1 VRLDP
6 RLGRSPHSGSSA
18 AAQIGEADGEGFTG
32 EEEHVLRVHVGDSE
46 LVKVLLEYFEQQSD
60 CVAIRINDSEIEV
73 SLIGSFRTDTHN
85 AAVEDLVTGF
95 RRSHPEARALRV
107 VENDYPLDV
116 L

>member
-6 RLGRSPHSGSSA
+6 RLGLSQRSGGSPP
-18 AAQIGEADGEGFTG
+18 AQIDEAHVEGFTG
-32 EEEHVLRVHVGDSE
+32 EEEGVLRVHVGDSK
-46 LVKVLLEYFEQQSD
+46 LVKVLLEYFEQQAD

-95 RRSHPEARALRV
+95 RHRHPEARGLHV
-107 VENDYPLDV
+107 VENGHAEI
-116 L
+116 

>member
-32 EEEHVLRVHVGDSE
+32 EEEQVLRVHVGDSE
-46 LVKVLLEYFEQQSD
+46 LVKVLLEYFEQQAD

-73 SLIGSFRTDTHN
+73 SLIGSFRSDTHN
-85 AAVEDLVTGF
+85 EAVQDLVTGF
-95 RRSHPEARALRV
+95 RREHPEARHLHLAGNGHPETV
-107 VENDYPLDV
+107 
-116 L
+116 